1 MDLVYFAIFY
11 SLGQETRDACYT
23 EEDVQYKMKEDG
35 LNLEIA
41 TTPASAEECRTYC
54 RHLFKNPKILLYG
67 RMGGYHI
74 IMNFIFLGTPMMKQS
89 TSPSTRAI
97 PNADVSHIS
106 TWMSA
111 GERKVAESLAMW
123 IVMTVSSVIPTVNLP
138 SFGHFPYFYQFSIFS
153 SLFHM
158 RIYYIFLIF
167 Y

>member
-1 MDLVYFAIFY
+1 MDVVYFAIFY

-41 TTPASAEECRTYC
+41 TTPVSAEECRTYC

-74 IMNFIFLGTPMMKQS
+74 IMNYIFLGTPMMKQS
-89 TSPSTRAI
+89 TSPLIRAI

-106 TWMSA
+106 TWMSP
-111 GERKVAESLAMW
+111 GEKKVAESLAMW

-138 SFGHFPYFYQFSIFS
+138 SLVIFHIFIIFPSFHHCSICAYITYF
-153 SLFHM
+153 
-158 RIYYIFLIF
+158 
-167 Y
+167 